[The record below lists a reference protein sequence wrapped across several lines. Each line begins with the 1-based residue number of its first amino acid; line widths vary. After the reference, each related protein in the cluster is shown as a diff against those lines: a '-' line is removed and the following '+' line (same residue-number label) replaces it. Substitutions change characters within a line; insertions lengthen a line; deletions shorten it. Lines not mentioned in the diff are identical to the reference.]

1 MARRA
6 RPLPEKLTFFHLFWI
21 FVICSVIGLVVETIV
36 SYPIDG
42 IWKDRAGLVWGPF
55 SPIYGVGGMLIT
67 MALWNLRDKS
77 ALAMGICAGFV
88 GAGFEFIAGW
98 FWETFFGIVAWSY
111 ADQPFNLGGHTCLGI
126 AIVWG
131 FAGLAWMRIGLPP
144 MLRII
149 EDIPKSVRK
158 PLTAILCAYMIANIV
173 MTILSFNYW
182 YERQNGDPIE
192 TPLQSYFAEN
202 YSDEFMSERFQ
213 TMSLYADLVKRGNQ

>member
-1 MARRA
+1 
-6 RPLPEKLTFFHLFWI
+6 
-21 FVICSVIGLVVETIV
+21 
-36 SYPIDG
+36 
-42 IWKDRAGLVWGPF
+42 
-55 SPIYGVGGMLIT
+55 MLI
-67 MALWNLRDKS
+67 AVRNE
-77 ALAMGICAGFV
+77 V
-88 GAGFEFIAGW
+88 
-98 FWETFFGIVAWSY
+98 
-111 ADQPFNLGGHTCLGI
+111 H

-158 PLTAILCAYMIANIV
+158 PLTAILCAYMIVNIV

-182 YERQNGDPIE
+182 YERQNGNPIE

>member
-1 MARRA
+1 
-6 RPLPEKLTFFHLFWI
+6 
-21 FVICSVIGLVVETIV
+21 
-36 SYPIDG
+36 
-42 IWKDRAGLVWGPF
+42 
-55 SPIYGVGGMLIT
+55 MLIT

-173 MTILSFNYW
+173 MTVLSFNYW
-182 YERQNGDPIE
+182 YERQNGNPIE

>member
-1 MARRA
+1 MADANHRSTDGSAHPHVHALPSHRMARRA

-21 FVICSVIGLVVETIV
+21 FVICSVVGLVVETIV

-111 ADQPFNLGGHTCLGI
+111 ADQPFNLEDTPASASQSSGGSPASPGCGSACHPCCASSRT
-126 AIVWG
+126 
-131 FAGLAWMRIGLPP
+131 
-144 MLRII
+144 
-149 EDIPKSVRK
+149 SRK
-158 PLTAILCAYMIANIV
+158 ASASRSRPSSART
-173 MTILSFNYW
+173 
-182 YERQNGDPIE
+182 
-192 TPLQSYFAEN
+192 
-202 YSDEFMSERFQ
+202 
-213 TMSLYADLVKRGNQ
+213 

>member
-1 MARRA
+1 M
-6 RPLPEKLTFFHLFWI
+6 
-21 FVICSVIGLVVETIV
+21 
-36 SYPIDG
+36 
-42 IWKDRAGLVWGPF
+42 
-55 SPIYGVGGMLIT
+55 
-67 MALWNLRDKS
+67 
-77 ALAMGICAGFV
+77 
-88 GAGFEFIAGW
+88 
-98 FWETFFGIVAWSY
+98 
-111 ADQPFNLGGHTCLGI
+111 GGHTCLGI

-158 PLTAILCAYMIANIV
+158 PLTTILCVYMIANIV
-173 MTILSFNYW
+173 MTVLSFNYW
-182 YERQNGDPIE
+182 YERQNGNPIE